1 MLRNVAAKVPLAGR
15 ANSIVVFVLL
25 LVVALVLALASCSN
39 EKQAQSNS
47 SVTNAS
53 TQTSS
58 ENTVGDAEVH
68 LTITTM
74 EAGEGAQELTPIV
87 GEVPYEPIPFAGSDD
102 RTHLV
107 YELEATNFTDGKTTI
122 ERLDVLDAD
131 SRDVVATLDAEEVAG
146 RLQPAGLREPVDT
159 LAPSMTA
166 TIFLHVTFDEAN
178 QVPDRLVHRL
188 SLQSAAAPPDQQKFT
203 ETVGPTEVDRR
214 DVVVV
219 GPPLRGSNYVAG
231 DSCCDATLHTR
242 AALPIDGQVW
252 LAQRYAVDYERL
264 DADNRLYSG
273 KKKIDNYTIYGQEA
287 IAVADGTVVK
297 VTDGVPQQKP
307 GVFPKNITPAEAD
320 GNAVILDIGGGN
332 FALYGHFQPGSVRVK
347 EGERVKRGEVL
358 GLVGNSGNSLA
369 PHLHFHMM
377 GGPRSFASNGVPYE
391 VDSFSVTGRN
401 TAGTDAFDK
410 AEAEGTPLEVDA
422 VDPAKRVTD
431 AMPLDQTVVSFH

>member
-131 SRDVVATLDAEEVAG
+131 SRDVVATLDAREVAG

-178 QVPDRLVHRL
+178 QVPDRLVQRL
-188 SLQSAAAPPDQQKFT
+188 SLKATAAPPGQQKIT

-252 LAQRYAVDYERL
+252 LAQRYAVDYEQL

-332 FALYGHFQPGSVRVK
+332 YALYAHFQPGSVRVK
-347 EGERVKRGEVL
+347 EGQQVKRGDVL
-358 GLVGNSGNSLA
+358 GLVGSSGNSLA
-369 PHLHFHMM
+369 PHLHFQVMD
-377 GGPRSFASNGVPYE
+377 GPLPLASNGLPYE
-391 VDSFSVTGRN
+391 VDSFAVTGRG
-401 TAGTDAFDK
+401 AGTEAFN
-410 AEAEGTPLEVDA
+410 EAEQKGTRLRGTQVE
-422 VDPAKRVTD
+422 PAKKVTD
-431 AMPLDQTVVSFH
+431 AMPLDQRVVSFH